1 MTTSPYLLSKIKNH
15 ALLKTDCLV
24 NGQWV
29 PAASAERFEVFS
41 PSNGE
46 LLATVPRMGYED
58 TLAVIKHASNAWDG
72 WRKKLA
78 SERAKIMLKWASLLR
93 QNQED
98 LATLMA
104 LEMGKPISQSR
115 GEVEYSASFID
126 WYANHAQSHFGETI
140 PATQA
145 GRRETT
151 WKQPVGVVAAI
162 TPWNFP
168 AAMAAR
174 KLAPA
179 IAVGCPTILKPAEV
193 SPLSALALAHFANE
207 AGLPAG
213 IMNVITG
220 QASEIGRAFTDSKTV
235 RKLSFTGSTAVGK
248 KLYAASANT
257 VKKLSMELGGNA
269 PFIVFDDA
277 DLKAA
282 LVGLELSK
290 FRNTGQTCV
299 CANRIFVQEKVFD
312 QFRDMIVEKV
322 KTMRTGD
329 PLENTT
335 DVGCLVS
342 HGAFEKVNLLVEA
355 AVATGAKVV
364 IGGSAPEGL
373 SSPYFLPTV
382 IENVTHEMAICHEEI
397 FGPVAVLIKFKT
409 EEEVLEMANAT
420 EYGLASYFYT
430 KDYQRIFRL
439 SDKLEYGM
447 VGVNLGHISSIASP
461 FGGYKQSGIGRE
473 SSTYGLDEFMETK
486 YVAFGGLDS

>member
-1 MTTSPYLLSKIKNH
+1 MTASPYLLSKIKNH
-15 ALLKTDCLV
+15 DLLKTDCLI
-24 NGQWV
+24 NGQWI
-29 PAASAERFEVFS
+29 AATSGERFEVLN
-41 PSNGE
+41 PANGE
-46 LLATVPRMGYED
+46 LLAAVPRMGYDE
-58 TLAVIKHASNAWDG
+58 TISTIEHANNAWSG

-78 SERAKIMLKWASLLR
+78 IERAKIMLKWSSLLR

-98 LATLMA
+98 LATIMA

-126 WYANHAQSHFGETI
+126 WYANLAQSHFGETI

-179 IAVGCPTILKPAEV
+179 IAVGCPTILKPAEL

-207 AGLPAG
+207 AGMPAG
-213 IMNVITG
+213 IINVITG

-257 VKKLSMELGGNA
+257 VKQLSMELGGNA

-312 QFRDMIVEKV
+312 QFRDMIIEKV

-329 PLENTT
+329 PLDNST

-342 HGAFEKVNLLVEA
+342 HAAFEKVTSLVEA
-355 AVATGAKVV
+355 AVAAGAKIL

-373 SSPYFLPTV
+373 SAPYYLPTV
-382 IENVTHEMAICHEEI
+382 IENVTHDMAICHEEI
-397 FGPVAVLIKFKT
+397 FGPIAVLIKFKT
-409 EEEVLEMANAT
+409 EEEVLAMANDT

-430 KDYQRIFRL
+430 QDYQRIFRL
-439 SDKLEYGM
+439 SEKLEYGM

-486 YVAFGGLDS
+486 YVAFGGLE